1 MGALVTLMTPATRW
15 YASAFNVHG
24 VSVRDDFEGRR
35 FTATAEDGT
44 FSFAGLPNGQ
54 YLIRVSGEQIP
65 GLHTDRFELTRGAP
79 PVSLRIDLPVGG
91 SVTGTMIGLDGKPV
105 PGRAVVAHQM
115 TGIHAWAWT
124 DENGT
129 FTIAP
134 LAPGRYKV
142 RPGDSVQDRGSSAS
156 RGASTDDPVGI
167 PGPDPREYAVE
178 VDDGKET
185 RVALDLRALSAN
197 IAGMVLVNGQ
207 ARPGLVLR
215 LSFILDPGPNEKRDL
230 MRLIPEAVTAENG
243 SFRLEALPPGTYDI
257 QVYGPENRLLLTT
270 RRVQVVGGVDQVFD
284 INLQTARLRGIVR
297 DEGAGDALRGVAVR
311 VMRRGDDDERNR
323 LEAVTEGEGSFDFDL
338 LLPGDYQVE
347 AQTAWGA
354 ASPCEIRLM
363 AGDDSPI
370 EMAIQPAGAVRAH
383 VHPEGWT
390 LDRLMVELV
399 DRTTGLPHL
408 LQQKQVDDDG
418 SLLLLG
424 IRPGEYDL
432 RLTQRSARRSATTRI
447 TVEIG
452 RTTAVALT
460 LTRGGS

>member
-1 MGALVTLMTPATRW
+1 
-15 YASAFNVHG
+15 
-24 VSVRDDFEGRR
+24 
-35 FTATAEDGT
+35 
-44 FSFAGLPNGQ
+44 
-54 YLIRVSGEQIP
+54 
-65 GLHTDRFELTRGAP
+65 
-79 PVSLRIDLPVGG
+79 
-91 SVTGTMIGLDGKPV
+91 
-105 PGRAVVAHQM
+105 
-115 TGIHAWAWT
+115 
-124 DENGT
+124 
-129 FTIAP
+129 
-134 LAPGRYKV
+134 
-142 RPGDSVQDRGSSAS
+142 
-156 RGASTDDPVGI
+156 
-167 PGPDPREYAVE
+167 
-178 VDDGKET
+178 
-185 RVALDLRALSAN
+185 
-197 IAGMVLVNGQ
+197 MVLVNGQ
-207 ARPGLVLR
+207 PRPELVLR
-215 LSFILDPGPNEKRDL
+215 LSFILDPGLDEKKDF
-230 MRLIPEAVTAENG
+230 MRSTPKAVTDEEG
-243 SFRLEALPPGTYDI
+243 SFRLEGLPPGTYDI
-257 QVYGPENRLLLTT
+257 KVYGPENRPRLTT
-270 RRVQVVGGVDQVFD
+270 WRVRVVGGVDQVVD
-284 INLQTARLRGIVR
+284 IHLETARLRGVVR

-323 LEAVTEGEGSFDFDL
+323 LEAVTDGEGSFGFDL

-354 ASPCEIRLM
+354 SPLREIRLM
-363 AGDDSPI
+363 AGDDSAI